1 MAVRLDRISE
11 RRGDIVMINIMG
23 CWSVKAGIHRD
34 LSEVFREHGTV
45 MVLAIQGDWRNKKEQ
60 REEVSF

>member
-1 MAVRLDRISE
+1 
-11 RRGDIVMINIMG
+11 MINIMG
-23 CWSVKAGIHRD
+23 CGSVKAGIHRD